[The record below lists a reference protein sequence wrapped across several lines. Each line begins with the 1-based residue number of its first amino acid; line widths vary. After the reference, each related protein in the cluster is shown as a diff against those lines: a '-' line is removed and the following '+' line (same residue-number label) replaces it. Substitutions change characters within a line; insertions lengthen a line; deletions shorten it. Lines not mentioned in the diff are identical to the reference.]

1 MKLTDNW
8 DETDC
13 RNCLA
18 ARPYLDA
25 ALRAC
30 AKEK

>member
-1 MKLTDNW
+1 MKLTDDW

-13 RNCLA
+13 RNCLT
-18 ARPYLDA
+18 ARSYLDA